1 MVWKNPFQM
10 KNSEEQVRE
19 REFLA
24 LFDCAVLQMIDEGN
38 FSKVSF
44 VSSTP
49 GAGKTSLFRAFTPK
63 ILSTIIIPE
72 HIESL
77 TSKLKQAGADIEIED
92 EASDFDRLR
101 AQLER
106 LEKKIDQGEE
116 KKENENI

>member
-24 LFDCAVLQMIDEGN
+24 LFDCTVLQMIDEGN

-49 GAGKTSLFRAFTPK
+49 GALLFQNIEKNIK
-63 ILSTIIIPE
+63 IFIN
-72 HIESL
+72 
-77 TSKLKQAGADIEIED
+77 K
-92 EASDFDRLR
+92 
-101 AQLER
+101 
-106 LEKKIDQGEE
+106 
-116 KKENENI
+116 